1 MLSNLSLLLKPL
13 LPRPLDQS
21 HRRNMLSF
29 CTIFQTLFSQ
39 RLVSPLPVMYK
50 PNFVYFM
57 TLLYDS
63 LITPEHTI
71 TVTSRDPH
79 YITPH
84 IKAKLRKKNRL
95 MRAGQTEKASALALR
110 IGKDIVNRNQSRLSR
125 INSKTSTKDLWAAVR
140 QFTGVD
146 RALVSSTMYL
156 LTLSINITR
165 VFLLTLIISLHSV
178 NTRRPWNVFT
188 NSLLLNGKCSRFW
201 TATATGLDQLPAW
214 FLRIGAPAF
223 YTPITRLFNMSIES

>member
-1 MLSNLSLLLKPL
+1 M
-13 LPRPLDQS
+13 
-21 HRRNMLSF
+21 
-29 CTIFQTLFSQ
+29 
-39 RLVSPLPVMYK
+39 
-50 PNFVYFM
+50 
-57 TLLYDS
+57 
-63 LITPEHTI
+63 
-71 TVTSRDPH
+71 
-79 YITPH
+79 
-84 IKAKLRKKNRL
+84 
-95 MRAGQTEKASALALR
+95 
-110 IGKDIVNRNQSRLSR
+110 
-125 INSKTSTKDLWAAVR
+125 R

-223 YTPITRLFNMSIES
+223 YKPITRLFNMSIKSSIIPHQWKHAVICPVPMIASPHEKSHYRPISITPVLSRLLERIVVRQFLYPAIISPPTSLSFTDLYAFCPQLL